1 MKDIVLKKI
10 DMQTTLKDAHHAMC
24 ICHMMEQNV
33 LAVIHNYALSESQN
47 FALDSKM
54 F

>member
-1 MKDIVLKKI
+1 VKDIVLKKI

>member
-1 MKDIVLKKI
+1 MKGIVLKKTDTRI
-10 DMQTTLKDAHHAMC
+10 TLKDAHHVMC

-33 LAVIHNYALSESQN
+33 LAAIHNYALNESQN